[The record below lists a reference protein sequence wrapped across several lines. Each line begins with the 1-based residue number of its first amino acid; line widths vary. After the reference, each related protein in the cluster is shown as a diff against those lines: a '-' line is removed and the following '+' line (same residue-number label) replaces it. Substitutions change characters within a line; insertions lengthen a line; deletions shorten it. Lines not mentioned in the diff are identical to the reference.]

1 MLQGSL
7 DNFALDEV
15 LGLLESTSKTG
26 RLEVTGN
33 RGKGTL
39 RLHQG
44 ELVDAVASI
53 TTNGVEP
60 EAVVFELLRFEEG
73 TFSFDT
79 TDHEDGS
86 FAQHVSSVLSGA
98 EARLADWRTIEAV
111 VPSLRHMVTP
121 IPSLPE
127 EEVAISRQEW
137 ATLIAIAAGCPAS
150 HVCEELGLGEVEG
163 SRQIMGLAQRG
174 LVAIG
179 EPKLSPTSGPGMRRA
194 TTPDS
199 LGTRSDGRPPK
210 PSAPTA
216 RDLDKADMAV
226 ASAGSSSAMSI
237 DALASVGAGNSNGGA
252 DNDLLVRYLKSEGER

>member
-127 EEVAISRQEW
+127 DEVAISRQEW

-179 EPKLSPTSGPGMRRA
+179 EPKLSPTSGPGMRRSA
-194 TTPDS
+194 PDS
-199 LGTRSDGRPPK
+199 LGARTDSRPPK
-210 PSAPTA
+210 PSAPTP
-216 RDLDKADMAV
+216 RELEKADMAV
-226 ASAGSSSAMSI
+226 AGSASPSSAMSI
-237 DALASVGAGNSNGGA
+237 DALASVGAGNGASGA